1 MWTVK
6 ASDGVTGATRGF
18 IRLGHEKL
26 TTRLVDH
33 CDRGSHYIAMAT
45 ASLVR
50 QRYQADFGDLLSVT
64 KCLCP
69 VGEHYER
76 QAHGAAPAH

>member
-6 ASDGVTGATRGF
+6 ASDATTQAVRGY

-26 TTRLVDH
+26 STRLVEH
-33 CDRGSHYIAMAT
+33 CDRGSHYLSMAT

-50 QRYQADFGDLLSVT
+50 QRYQENFGELLSVT

-76 QAHGAAPAH
+76 TAHGNPATP